1 MIRFDNVDV
10 SLYDGKAPVHAVR
23 NVSFEIKENDIFGI
37 AGGSGAGK
45 STLLLTINQ
54 LQKISGG
61 SVTVNGKEVKDLH
74 HKELHELRRNIG
86 MIFQHF
92 NLAESKTVYEN
103 IAFSLEDAG
112 WKKDDIEKRVNELL
126 DFVKISD
133 KKDVY
138 PSKLSGGQKQ
148 RVAIARALA
157 NNTKILLCDEPTSAL
172 DAETTNSVLK
182 LLREVNEKL
191 GVTIVIITHELDV
204 IKSICNRV
212 AVMKNGEVVELD
224 DVYEV
229 FTNPKHEFTKEL
241 LAHGQNFKLPE
252 EIVENTDG
260 DIYKLTYK
268 GEGATQSILSEVTAE
283 YGVQFNILHG
293 KIEYISSKPLGILF
307 VSFSGSEKA
316 VNKVISEIEKRIF
329 RLEKYSVQYKE
340 AV

>member
-1 MIRFDNVDV
+1 MIQFKDVSVRFD
-10 SLYDGKAPVHAVR
+10 DGKVPLQAVK
-23 NVSFEIKENDIFGI
+23 NVSFEIQDGDIFGI

-45 STLLLTINQ
+45 STLLRTINQ
-54 LQKISGG
+54 LQKTTSG
-61 SVTVNGKEVKDLH
+61 SVVVNGREVNGLK
-74 HKELHELRRNIG
+74 HKELHLLRRDIG

-92 NLAESKTVYEN
+92 NLAESKTVYQN

-112 WKKDDIEKRVNELL
+112 WKKNDIKKRVDELL

-138 PSKLSGGQKQ
+138 PAKLSGGQKQ

-182 LLREVNEKL
+182 LLREVNQKL

-204 IKSICNRV
+204 IKSICNKV
-212 AVMKNGEVVELD
+212 AVMNNGQVVELG

-229 FTNPKHEFTKEL
+229 FTNPTQEFTKEL
-241 LAHGQNFKLPE
+241 LSHGQNFKLPE
-252 EIVENTDG
+252 EVVENVKG

-268 GEGATQSILSEVTAE
+268 GDGATESILSEVTAANN
-283 YGVQFNILHG
+283 VKFNILHG

-307 VSFSGSEKA
+307 VNFEGSDENLK
-316 VNKVISEIEKRIF
+316 KVLDEIQKRIF
-329 RLEKYSVQYKE
+329 KLEKFQR
-340 AV
+340 

>member
-1 MIRFDNVDV
+1 MIQFKDVSVRFD
-10 SLYDGKAPVHAVR
+10 DGKVPLQAVK
-23 NVSFEIKENDIFGI
+23 NVSFEIQDGDIFGI

-45 STLLLTINQ
+45 STLLRTINQ
-54 LQKISGG
+54 LQKTTSG
-61 SVTVNGKEVKDLH
+61 SVVVNGREVNGLKHKDLH
-74 HKELHELRRNIG
+74 LLRRNIG

-92 NLAESKTVYEN
+92 NLAESKTVYQN

-112 WKKDDIEKRVNELL
+112 WKKNDIEKRVDELL

-138 PSKLSGGQKQ
+138 PAKLSGGQKQ

-182 LLREVNEKL
+182 LLREVNQKL

-204 IKSICNRV
+204 IKSICNKV
-212 AVMKNGEVVELD
+212 AVMNNGQVVELG
-224 DVYEV
+224 DVYDV
-229 FTNPKHEFTKEL
+229 FTNPTQEFTKEL
-241 LAHGQNFKLPE
+241 LSHGQNFKLPE
-252 EIVENTDG
+252 EVVENVKG

-268 GEGATQSILSEVTAE
+268 GEGATESILSEVTAANN
-283 YGVQFNILHG
+283 VKFNILHG

-307 VSFSGSEKA
+307 VNFEGSDENLK
-316 VNKVISEIEKRIF
+316 KVLDEIQKRIF
-329 RLEKYSVQYKE
+329 KLEKYQR
-340 AV
+340 

>member
-1 MIRFDNVDV
+1 MIQFKDVSVRFD
-10 SLYDGKAPVHAVR
+10 DGKVPLQAVK
-23 NVSFEIKENDIFGI
+23 NVSFEIQDGDIFGI

-45 STLLLTINQ
+45 STLLRTINQ
-54 LQKISGG
+54 LQKTTSG
-61 SVTVNGKEVKDLH
+61 SVVVNGREVNGLKHKDLH
-74 HKELHELRRNIG
+74 LLRRDIG

-92 NLAESKTVYEN
+92 NLAESKTVYQN

-112 WKKDDIEKRVNELL
+112 WKKNDIEKRVDELL

-138 PSKLSGGQKQ
+138 PAKLSGGQKQ

-182 LLREVNEKL
+182 LLREVNQKL

-204 IKSICNRV
+204 IKSICNKV
-212 AVMKNGEVVELD
+212 AVMNNGQVVELG
-224 DVYEV
+224 DVYDV
-229 FTNPKHEFTKEL
+229 FTNPTQEFTKEL
-241 LAHGQNFKLPE
+241 LSHGQNFKLPE
-252 EIVENTDG
+252 EVVENVKG

-268 GEGATQSILSEVTAE
+268 GEGATESILSEVTAANN
-283 YGVQFNILHG
+283 VKFNILHG

-307 VSFSGSEKA
+307 VNFEGSDENLK
-316 VNKVISEIEKRIF
+316 KVLDEIQKRIF
-329 RLEKYSVQYKE
+329 KLEKYQR
-340 AV
+340 

>member
-1 MIRFDNVDV
+1 MIQFKDVSVRFD
-10 SLYDGKAPVHAVR
+10 DGKVPLQAVK
-23 NVSFEIKENDIFGI
+23 NVSFEIQNGDIFGI

-45 STLLLTINQ
+45 STLLRTINQ
-54 LQKISGG
+54 LQKTTSG
-61 SVTVNGKEVKDLH
+61 SVVVNGREVNGLKHKDLH
-74 HKELHELRRNIG
+74 LLRRNIG

-92 NLAESKTVYEN
+92 NLAESKTVYQN

-112 WKKDDIEKRVNELL
+112 WKKNDIEKRVDELL

-138 PSKLSGGQKQ
+138 PAKLSGGQKQ

-182 LLREVNEKL
+182 LLREVNQKL

-204 IKSICNRV
+204 IKSICNKV
-212 AVMKNGEVVELD
+212 AVMNNGQVVELG
-224 DVYEV
+224 DVYDV
-229 FTNPKHEFTKEL
+229 FTNPTQEFTKEL
-241 LAHGQNFKLPE
+241 LSHGQNFKLPE
-252 EIVENTDG
+252 EVVENVKG

-268 GEGATQSILSEVTAE
+268 GEGATESILSEVTAANN
-283 YGVQFNILHG
+283 VKFNILHG

-307 VSFSGSEKA
+307 VNFEGSDENLK
-316 VNKVISEIEKRIF
+316 KVLDEIQKRIF
-329 RLEKYSVQYKE
+329 KLEKYQR
-340 AV
+340 

>member
-1 MIRFDNVDV
+1 MIQFKDVSVRFD
-10 SLYDGKAPVHAVR
+10 DGKVPLQAVK
-23 NVSFEIKENDIFGI
+23 NVSFEIQDGDIFGI

-45 STLLLTINQ
+45 STLLRTINQ
-54 LQKISGG
+54 LQKTTSG
-61 SVTVNGKEVKDLH
+61 SVVVNGKEVNGLK
-74 HKELHELRRNIG
+74 HKELHLLRRDIG

-92 NLAESKTVYEN
+92 NLAESKTVYQN

-112 WKKDDIEKRVNELL
+112 WKKNDIEKRVDELL

-138 PSKLSGGQKQ
+138 PAKLSGGQKQ

-182 LLREVNEKL
+182 LLREVNQKL

-204 IKSICNRV
+204 IKSICNKV
-212 AVMKNGEVVELD
+212 AVMNNGQVVELG
-224 DVYEV
+224 DVYDV
-229 FTNPKHEFTKEL
+229 FTNPTQEFTKEL
-241 LAHGQNFKLPE
+241 LSHGQNFKLPE
-252 EIVENTDG
+252 EVVENVKG

-268 GEGATQSILSEVTAE
+268 GDGATESILSEVTAANN
-283 YGVQFNILHG
+283 VKFNILHG

-307 VSFSGSEKA
+307 VNFEGSDENLK
-316 VNKVISEIEKRIF
+316 KVLDEIQKRIF
-329 RLEKYSVQYKE
+329 KLEKFQR
-340 AV
+340 

>member
-1 MIRFDNVDV
+1 MIQFKDVSVRFD
-10 SLYDGKAPVHAVR
+10 DGKVPLQAVK
-23 NVSFEIKENDIFGI
+23 NVSFEIQDGDIFGI

-45 STLLLTINQ
+45 STLLRTINQ
-54 LQKISGG
+54 LQKTTSG
-61 SVTVNGKEVKDLH
+61 SVVVNGKEVNGLKH
-74 HKELHELRRNIG
+74 RELHLLRRDIG

-92 NLAESKTVYEN
+92 NLAESKTVYQN

-112 WKKDDIEKRVNELL
+112 WKKNDIEKRVDELL

-138 PSKLSGGQKQ
+138 PAKLSGGQKQ

-182 LLREVNEKL
+182 LLREVNQKL

-204 IKSICNRV
+204 IKSICNKV
-212 AVMKNGEVVELD
+212 AVMNNGQVVELG

-229 FTNPKHEFTKEL
+229 FTNPTQEFTKEL
-241 LAHGQNFKLPE
+241 LSHGQNFKLPE
-252 EIVENTDG
+252 EVVENVKG

-268 GEGATQSILSEVTAE
+268 GDGATESILSEVTAANN
-283 YGVQFNILHG
+283 VKFNILHG

-307 VSFSGSEKA
+307 VNFEGTDENLK
-316 VNKVISEIEKRIF
+316 KVLNEIQKRIF
-329 RLEKYSVQYKE
+329 KLEKFQR
-340 AV
+340 

>member
-1 MIRFDNVDV
+1 MIQFKDVSVRFD
-10 SLYDGKAPVHAVR
+10 DGKVPLQAVK
-23 NVSFEIKENDIFGI
+23 NVSFEIQDGDIFGI

-45 STLLLTINQ
+45 STLLRTINQ
-54 LQKISGG
+54 LQKTTSG
-61 SVTVNGKEVKDLH
+61 SVVVNGREVNGLK
-74 HKELHELRRNIG
+74 HKELHLLRRDIG

-92 NLAESKTVYEN
+92 NLAESKTVYQN

-112 WKKDDIEKRVNELL
+112 WKKNDIKKRVDELL

-138 PSKLSGGQKQ
+138 PAKLSGGQKQ

-182 LLREVNEKL
+182 LLREVNQKL

-204 IKSICNRV
+204 IKSICNKV
-212 AVMKNGEVVELD
+212 AVMNNGQVVELG

-229 FTNPKHEFTKEL
+229 FTNPTQEFTKEL
-241 LAHGQNFKLPE
+241 LSHGQNFKLPE
-252 EIVENTDG
+252 EVVENVKG

-268 GEGATQSILSEVTAE
+268 GDGATESILSEVTAANN
-283 YGVQFNILHG
+283 VKFNILHG

-307 VSFSGSEKA
+307 VNFEGSDENLK
-316 VNKVISEIEKRIF
+316 KVLDEIQKRIF
-329 RLEKYSVQYKE
+329 KLEKYQR
-340 AV
+340 

>member
-1 MIRFDNVDV
+1 MIQFKDVSVRFD
-10 SLYDGKAPVHAVR
+10 DGKVPLQAVK
-23 NVSFEIKENDIFGI
+23 NVSFEIQDGDIFGI

-45 STLLLTINQ
+45 STLLRTINQ
-54 LQKISGG
+54 LQKTTSG
-61 SVTVNGKEVKDLH
+61 SVVVNGREVNGLKHKDLH
-74 HKELHELRRNIG
+74 LLRRDIG

-92 NLAESKTVYEN
+92 NLAESKTVYQN

-112 WKKDDIEKRVNELL
+112 WKKNDIEKRVDELL

-138 PSKLSGGQKQ
+138 PAKLSGGQKQ

-182 LLREVNEKL
+182 LLREVNQKL

-204 IKSICNRV
+204 IKSICNKV
-212 AVMKNGEVVELD
+212 AVMNNGQVVELG
-224 DVYEV
+224 DVYDV
-229 FTNPKHEFTKEL
+229 FTNPTQEFTKEL
-241 LAHGQNFKLPE
+241 LSHGQNFKLPE
-252 EIVENTDG
+252 EVVENVKG

-268 GEGATQSILSEVTAE
+268 GDGATESILSEVTAANN
-283 YGVQFNILHG
+283 VKFNILHG

-307 VSFSGSEKA
+307 VNFEGSDENLK
-316 VNKVISEIEKRIF
+316 KVLNEIQKRIF
-329 RLEKYSVQYKE
+329 KLEKYQR
-340 AV
+340 

>member
-1 MIRFDNVDV
+1 MIQFKDVSVRFD
-10 SLYDGKAPVHAVR
+10 DGKVPLQAVK
-23 NVSFEIKENDIFGI
+23 NVSFEIQNGDIFGI

-45 STLLLTINQ
+45 STLLRTINQ
-54 LQKISGG
+54 LQKTTSG
-61 SVTVNGKEVKDLH
+61 SVVVNGREVNGLKHKDLH
-74 HKELHELRRNIG
+74 LLRRDIG

-92 NLAESKTVYEN
+92 NLAESKTVYQN

-112 WKKDDIEKRVNELL
+112 WKKNDIEKRVDELL

-138 PSKLSGGQKQ
+138 PAKLSGGQKQ

-182 LLREVNEKL
+182 LLREVNQKL

-204 IKSICNRV
+204 IKSICNKV
-212 AVMKNGEVVELD
+212 AVMNNGQVVELG
-224 DVYEV
+224 DVYDV
-229 FTNPKHEFTKEL
+229 FTNPTQEFTKEL
-241 LAHGQNFKLPE
+241 LSHGQNFKLPE
-252 EIVENTDG
+252 EVVENVKG

-268 GEGATQSILSEVTAE
+268 GEGATESILSEVTAANN
-283 YGVQFNILHG
+283 VKFNILHG

-307 VSFSGSEKA
+307 VNFEGSDENLK
-316 VNKVISEIEKRIF
+316 KVLNEIQKRIF
-329 RLEKYSVQYKE
+329 KLEKYQR
-340 AV
+340 